1 LIEWSLTGELFSY
14 SAALAGALWGVSLQ
28 ADFATITMKTKAW
41 RFLLA
46 FIAAIFTGP
55 FVLHRFLQDAHPSAA
70 AFALFMVSMLS
81 LAIGPII
88 VKRVTQWAK
97 QVKISV
103 TPGGEQ

>member
-1 LIEWSLTGELFSY
+1 MIEWSLTGEFFSY
-14 SAALAGALWGVSLQ
+14 SAALAGALWGVSMQ
-28 ADFATITMKTKAW
+28 PDFATITMRAKAW
-41 RFLLA
+41 RFMLA
-46 FIAAIFTGP
+46 VVAAIFTGP
-55 FVLHRFLQDAHPSAA
+55 FVLHSFLKDAHPSGA

-103 TPGGEQ
+103 TPGGDQ